1 MTEIQT
7 TTLTERVLLAFAL
20 GVAVALMALS
30 LISCTPAPKKRS
42 TIHPTRL
49 TLEQLHYEME
59 HQPGMDVIKGAE
71 AITNYRLK

>member
-1 MTEIQT
+1 MRTKRMK
-7 TTLTERVLLAFAL
+7 TLLTITLAAI
-20 GVAVALMALS
+20 S
-30 LISCTPAPKKRS
+30 LISCAPAPKKQT
-42 TIHPTRL
+42 TIQQFNHDKL